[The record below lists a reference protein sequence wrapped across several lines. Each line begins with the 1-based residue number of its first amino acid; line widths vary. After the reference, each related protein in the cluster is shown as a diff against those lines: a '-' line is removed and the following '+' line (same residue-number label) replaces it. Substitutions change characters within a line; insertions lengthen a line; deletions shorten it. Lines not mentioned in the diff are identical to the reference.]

1 MEFRR
6 VLFRSDSVHELSEF
20 GVGVARI
27 QSNPYATDRGR
38 GEKGDEEIR
47 PGDGQCGDP
56 ITTLCASGDK
66 SARTVVDRVLEHR
79 ISQTR
84 VSRNN
89 RFGLSTLRC
98 PSIKNIMVAWR
109 CFSDVLL
116 HPGTLE
122 GK

>member
-38 GEKGDEEIR
+38 GENGDEEIR

-66 SARTVVDRVLEHR
+66 SAPTVVDRVLAHR
-79 ISQTR
+79 ISHTR
-84 VSRNN
+84 VSRNH
-89 RFGLSTLRC
+89 RFELSPPPYSSHTH
-98 PSIKNIMVAWR
+98 NIVPWR
-109 CFSDVLL
+109 FFN
-116 HPGTLE
+116 P
-122 GK
+122 